1 MEQLNIRKAVP
12 GDAGLIHLF
21 VCALADY
28 EKLRH
33 EMVATEADIDRA
45 LFGPRPYAE
54 AVIADW
60 GGIPVGFALYF
71 YHFSTFA
78 GRPSLY
84 LEDLFVLPEH
94 RGKGIGR
101 ALLAHLACIATEN
114 GCARF
119 EWTVLDWNE
128 PSIRFYESLGAKRQG
143 EWLIYRLTGDGL
155 ARLAG
160 ESRWK
165 ETGNGGQ

>member
-1 MEQLNIRKAVP
+1 MSQLTIRKAAP
-12 GDAGLIHLF
+12 GDAGLVLYF
-21 VCALADY
+21 VEALAVY

-33 EMVATEADIDRA
+33 EMAATEQDLDRA

-54 AVIADW
+54 ALIADR

-71 YHFSTFA
+71 YTFSTFV

-94 RGKGIGR
+94 RGKGVGR
-101 ALLAHLACIATEN
+101 ALLGELACIAIEN
-114 GCARF
+114 GCGRF

-128 PSIRFYESLGAKRQG
+128 PSIKFYESLGARRRG
-143 EWLIYRLTGDGL
+143 EWLIYRMTGEALTGL
-155 ARLAG
+155 AAERQP
-160 ESRWK
+160 K
-165 ETGNGGQ
+165 ENDHVR

>member
-1 MEQLNIRKAVP
+1 MTELTIRKAAP
-12 GDAGLIHLF
+12 GDAGLVHFF
-21 VCALADY
+21 VEALAVY

-33 EMVATEADIDRA
+33 EMVATEEDIDRA
-45 LFGPRPYAE
+45 LFGPRPFAE

-71 YHFSTFA
+71 YNFSTFE

-101 ALLAHLACIATEN
+101 ALLAHLACIAVDN
-114 GCARF
+114 DCARF

-128 PSIRFYESLGAKRQG
+128 PSIRFYEGLGAKRQD
-143 EWLIYRLTGDGL
+143 EWLIYRLTGDALAAMASERAGL
-155 ARLAG
+155 
-160 ESRWK
+160 ESP
-165 ETGNGGQ
+165 

>member
-1 MEQLNIRKAVP
+1 MEQLTIRKAVP
-12 GDAGLIHLF
+12 GDAGLVVFF
-21 VCALADY
+21 VEALAEY

-33 EMVATEADIDRA
+33 EMVATDADMDRA

-54 AVIADW
+54 ALIAEW

-71 YHFSTFA
+71 YNFSTFA
-78 GRPSLY
+78 GRPGLY

-94 RGKGIGR
+94 RGNGIGR
-101 ALLAHLACIATEN
+101 ALLAQLACIAAEN

-128 PSIRFYESLGAKRQG
+128 PSIRFYEGLGAKRQG

-155 ARLAG
+155 DRLAA
-160 ESRWK
+160 EARTR
-165 ETGNGGQ
+165 ETKHGG

>member
-1 MEQLNIRKAVP
+1 MEELIIRKAAP
-12 GDAGLIHLF
+12 GDAGLVLF
-21 VCALADY
+21 FIGALADY

-33 EMVATEADIDRA
+33 EMVATEEDIDRA

-71 YHFSTFA
+71 YSFSTFK

-114 GCARF
+114 DCNRF

-128 PSIRFYESLGAKRQG
+128 PSIQFYETLGAKRHG
-143 EWLIYRLTGDGL
+143 EWLIYRLTGDNL
-155 ARLAG
+155 ARLAT
-160 ESRWK
+160 ESRTR
-165 ETGNGGQ
+165 ETENGG

>member
-12 GDAGLIHLF
+12 GDAELIHLF

-71 YHFSTFA
+71 YNFSTFA

-84 LEDLFVLPEH
+84 LEDLFVLPEY

>member
-1 MEQLNIRKAVP
+1 MEQLSIRKAAP
-12 GDAGLIHLF
+12 GDAGLIWF
-21 VCALADY
+21 FIDALAEY

-33 EMVATEADIDRA
+33 EVVATEEDIDRA

-54 AVIADW
+54 AVIADC

-71 YHFSTFA
+71 YNFSTFA

-101 ALLAHLACIATEN
+101 ALLVHLACIAVEN
-114 GCARF
+114 DCSRF

-128 PSIRFYESLGAKRQG
+128 PSIRFYEGLGAKRQG
-143 EWLIYRLTGDGL
+143 EWLIYRLTGDNL
-155 ARLAG
+155 ARLAT
-160 ESRWK
+160 ESRTK
-165 ETGNGGQ
+165 ETENGG

>member
-1 MEQLNIRKAVP
+1 MEQLSIRKAAP
-12 GDAGLIHLF
+12 GDAGLVWFF
-21 VCALADY
+21 VEALADY

-33 EMVATEADIDRA
+33 ELVATEEDLDRA

-60 GGIPVGFALYF
+60 GGIPVGFAFYF
-71 YHFSTFA
+71 YNYSTFA

-101 ALLAHLACIATEN
+101 ALLAHLACVAVEQN
-114 GCARF
+114 CSRF
-119 EWTVLDWNE
+119 EWTVLDWN
-128 PSIRFYESLGAKRQG
+128 
-143 EWLIYRLTGDGL
+143 
-155 ARLAG
+155 
-160 ESRWK
+160 
-165 ETGNGGQ
+165 